1 MTLPPD
7 DERTVL
13 VTNKAVPAPL
23 SNASHMPVTGPGAGS
38 GTGSDDAPHNALAIG
53 TRLGEFE
60 ITGLLGEG
68 GFGIVYLAYDS
79 SLERHVALKE
89 YMPSAFASRTT
100 LSEVRV
106 KSERHVETFQAGLRS
121 FVNEARMLAQFDHP
135 SLIKVYRFWEA
146 NGTAYM
152 IMPYYQGITLK
163 QALRERT
170 GPADEVWLK
179 SLLAPLLDT
188 LTLIHDQQCFHRDIA
203 PDNIMMIDECQPVLL
218 DFGAARRA
226 ISGMDQAFTVIL
238 KQGYAPIEQY
248 AETPG
253 MNQGAWTDLF
263 ALASVVH
270 FAIDGK
276 PPPPAVGRAIS
287 DPYVPLAQRYAD
299 QYSVAFLSAI
309 DKALSVRPEDRPQ
322 SAAEMRVLLG
332 LGHAGATQY
341 VPPSSVRP
349 PPPKAPAGAANGGPT
364 PAPTSAPAP
373 PASGRKTIM
382 IGAGIAS
389 ALVVAAG
396 LGYLM
401 MGKPV
406 PAPEPVAQAL
416 PPAATVA
423 ASATAAAPATP
434 ATPAAPPVVA
444 PVPAAA
450 PAPFDPLAAFQS
462 VVNGAS
468 AERSVSVDSGPT
480 RLQIKRD
487 RLAFSVTAPRAG
499 YLYVHMLGTDPTNFV
514 MLFPNTLDK
523 KNRLKAGETIKLPR
537 GFSIQIT
544 GPAGRD
550 HVLVVLSDVE
560 RDFSAT
566 GGVKGADFLEYYRDS
581 ATEALRNY
589 TGSTPVFAGVPKCP
603 DPANCSTL
611 YGATM
616 FSVEEYAK

>member
-13 VTNKAVPAPL
+13 ASNKSAPAP
-23 SNASHMPVTGPGAGS
+23 APAQGAA
-38 GTGSDDAPHNALAIG
+38 DDDPPHNALAVG

-89 YMPSAFASRTT
+89 YMPSAFASRTMM
-100 LSEVRV
+100 SEVRV

-163 QALRERT
+163 QALRERS
-170 GPADEVWLK
+170 GPADEAWLK

-253 MNQGAWTDLF
+253 MDQGPWTDLF

-287 DPYVPLAQRYAD
+287 DPYVPLVQRHAD
-299 QYSVAFLSAI
+299 RYSVEFLSAI

-322 SAAEMRVLLG
+322 SAAAMRLLLG
-332 LGHAGATQY
+332 LGASNATMY

-349 PPPKAPAGAANGGPT
+349 PPPKAPPIAAPE
-364 PAPTSAPAP
+364 PAAPAP
-373 PASGRKTIM
+373 GGRKGMM
-382 IGAGIAS
+382 IGGGIAG

-396 LGYLM
+396 IGYLM
-401 MGKPV
+401 MGKSAPEKPAEPAVAAVAPAAPAAVV
-406 PAPEPVAQAL
+406 PAP
-416 PPAATVA
+416 
-423 ASATAAAPATP
+423 AAAPVSAP
-434 ATPAAPPVVA
+434 ASA
-444 PVPAAA
+444 PVPPAA

-462 VVNGAS
+462 AVAGAS
-468 AERSVSVDSGPT
+468 PERSVTIDSGPK
-480 RLQIKRD
+480 RLLIKRD
-487 RLAFSVTAPRAG
+487 RLAFSVTASHAG
-499 YLYVHMLGTDPTNFV
+499 YLYVHMLGAAPDNFV
-514 MLFPNTLDK
+514 MLFPNKLDK
-523 KNRLKAGETIKLPR
+523 NNRVKAGQTIKLPR
-537 GFSIQIT
+537 KFALEMT
-544 GPAGRD
+544 GPAGQD
-550 HVLVVLSDVE
+550 HVLVILSDVE
-560 RDFSAT
+560 RDFSVT
-566 GGVKGADFLEYYRDS
+566 GAVKGETFLEYYS
-581 ATEALRNY
+581 PGAMQALRSY
-589 TGSTPVFAGVPKCP
+589 TGATPVFAGVPVCP
-603 DPANCSTL
+603 DPAACSTL
-611 YGATM
+611 YGASM
-616 FSVEEYAK
+616 FSVEEYAN